1 MIPKELAEQV
11 RSEVKRLKDVQDAF
25 LQTYERL
32 CARHGGLERQ
42 PDNSDSETVFHHV
55 RGEVIPIMEQLGMDL
70 QTAQALCTWAER
82 KLRGR

>member
-1 MIPKELAEQV
+1 MLSKELADQV
-11 RSEVKRLKDVQDAF
+11 RSEIQRVKDVQDAF
-25 LQTYERL
+25 LQTYQRL

-70 QTAQALCTWAER
+70 QTAQALCSWAER
-82 KLRGR
+82 KLRAR

>member
-1 MIPKELAEQV
+1 MLPKELADQV
-11 RSEVKRLKDVQDAF
+11 RSEVQRVKDVQDAF
-25 LQTYERL
+25 LQTYQRL
-32 CARHGGLERQ
+32 CDRHGGLERQ

-70 QTAQALCTWAER
+70 QTAQALCSWAER